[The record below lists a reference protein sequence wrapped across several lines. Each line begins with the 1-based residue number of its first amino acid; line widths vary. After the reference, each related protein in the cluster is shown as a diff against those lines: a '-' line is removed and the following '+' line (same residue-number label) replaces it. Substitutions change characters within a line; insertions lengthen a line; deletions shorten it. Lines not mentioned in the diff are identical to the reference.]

1 MDFTYLVCSLSIYF
15 INIGIHI
22 DYMFEFMKLAC
33 RVIDLYHLLRSIS
46 IKNKYFKLQINNT
59 DCFVFILGKQT
70 LFFFYFCTIILN
82 RFNFINL
89 LIFKFSN
96 KATNLITG

>member
-15 INIGIHI
+15 INIGTYI
-22 DYMFEFMKLAC
+22 DCMFEFMKLAC
-33 RVIDLYHLLRSIS
+33 RVIDLYYFCMIIDILRSIS

-70 LFFFYFCTIILN
+70 LFFFISAL
-82 RFNFINL
+82 
-89 LIFKFSN
+89 
-96 KATNLITG
+96 